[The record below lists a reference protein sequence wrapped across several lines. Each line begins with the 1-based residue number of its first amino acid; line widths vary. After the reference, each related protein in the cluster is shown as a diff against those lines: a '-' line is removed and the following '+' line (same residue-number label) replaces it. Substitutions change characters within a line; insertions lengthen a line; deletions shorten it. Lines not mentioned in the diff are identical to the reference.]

1 MRQQRCCGEISY
13 SLAPPQVGSID
24 DARAC
29 RLSPRAGS
37 GGRRVGRAE
46 HVHEG
51 GIALISQ
58 AAEAQQV
65 AVCELH
71 RRLHVCLPWQSDM
84 IECNAVD
91 KRAQTLADKHEG
103 ERARLADTYYSV
115 LAMNARLTLVLRV
128 EQRERA
134 VRRAADCKDLAW
146 HRW

>member
-1 MRQQRCCGEISY
+1 M
-13 SLAPPQVGSID
+13 V
-24 DARAC
+24 
-29 RLSPRAGS
+29 
-37 GGRRVGRAE
+37 
-46 HVHEG
+46 
-51 GIALISQ
+51 
-58 AAEAQQV
+58 
-65 AVCELH
+65 
-71 RRLHVCLPWQSDM
+71 LPGDM